1 MTTLNPSR
9 TINNSD
15 GKCLLE
21 NWVEERSTR
30 DLGLDDKSKDS
41 TNIKQLGVRGHS
53 GILTTNN
60 EAKQEKIS
68 TCMDSY
74 RPPESPGVRLV
85 GKKQQMLEK
94 MLYEKVSQEVH
105 EEFNPPP
112 PEPEYVSVTKKD
124 FTVEGFVSESPEPT
138 MDHNVE
144 TEQPI
149 TFWSDHKMKIT
160 GVSQIKTHDTPFR
173 KNDAFSKPI
182 EERFDEAHPYELEQ
196 YPWM

>member
-1 MTTLNPSR
+1 MTTMNASR

-21 NWVEERSTR
+21 NWVEERSCQH
-30 DLGLDDKSKDS
+30 LGLDEPVVDPKSISK
-41 TNIKQLGVRGHS
+41 LGVEGHR
-53 GILTTNN
+53 GILSTDI
-60 EAKQEKIS
+60 EANPEKIS
-68 TCMDSY
+68 TFTDSY
-74 RPPESPGVRLV
+74 RRPRSPGVRIV

-94 MLYEKVSQEVH
+94 MLYEQMSQQVH

-124 FTVEGFVSESPEPT
+124 FTVEGFVSVSPEPT

-144 TEQPI
+144 TEQPV
-149 TFWSDHKMKIT
+149 TFWSEHKDKIH
-160 GVSQIKTHDTPFR
+160 GVSQQKTKDTPFR
-173 KNDAFSKPI
+173 KNAAFSTPI
-182 EERFDEAHPYELEQ
+182 DENCDEPKPYELEK